1 MPNEVRVEAVVPT
14 MLAVCPPEYDG
25 DDSSPSKAF
34 ESGVRVVDQT
44 PLNLVDGRYRLD
56 SVLAEGGMS
65 TVYKAWHM
73 TLDQPI
79 AVKVLRPDY
88 VDLPEAV
95 ERFQAEARSLA
106 LLRDKHC
113 VQVMDV
119 GAMTDGTPFMVLEL
133 LEGCDL
139 RGVLREGG
147 PLTVAATT
155 SFMLQAAR
163 AVSEVH
169 ALGLI
174 HRDLK
179 PDNLFLARQAV
190 GKDVIKLIDFG
201 ISKSLLET
209 SSHATQVDSYLGS
222 PHFMS
227 PEQIR
232 SATSVDVRT
241 DVWSLG
247 ATFYELVTGRTPF
260 QGNTLGSICASIIC
274 DEPPPAQRLRADLP
288 AALDQV
294 IMRCLMKDRE
304 FRYPNMQ
311 AIIDDLLQ
319 FEIDSIEV
327 TPCSSGGTPL
337 EFDAPAFAPPAP
349 VSTWSSKRKVW
360 AIATATLFSVGIS
373 AAVVENR
380 LHGVARAGTDESAAP
395 GFGGNADGVVA
406 PTAQQPSSE
415 RIASS
420 IASDRPREIPTIDF
434 EQLAEDE
441 TVAQVPNQNQRG
453 RVRYRPTKRTPVRT
467 GPVRSSKPRSAQQ
480 EPGPVSDASIEAR
493 YGLSAAAR

>member
-14 MLAVCPPEYDG
+14 LLAVCPPESDG

-44 PLNLVDGRYRLD
+44 ARNLVAGRYRLD
-56 SVLAEGGMS
+56 SVLAEGGMCI
-65 TVYKAWHM
+65 VYKAWHM

-106 LLRDKHC
+106 LLRGKHC

-139 RGVLREGG
+139 RRVLRERG
-147 PLTVAATT
+147 PLSVAATT
-155 SFMLQAAR
+155 SFMLQTAR

-179 PDNLFLARQAV
+179 PENLFLAREV

-209 SSHATQVDSYLGS
+209 SSHATQVDSCLGS

-227 PEQIR
+227 PEQVR
-232 SATSVDVRT
+232 SATAVDTRT

-247 ATFYELVTGRTPF
+247 ATFYELVTGHTPF
-260 QGNTLGSICASIIC
+260 QGNTLVSICASIIC
-274 DEPPPAQRLRADLP
+274 DEPPAAQRLRADLP
-288 AALDQV
+288 AALEQV

-304 FRYPNMQ
+304 LRYPNMQ
-311 AIIDDLLQ
+311 AIVDDLLQ

-337 EFDAPAFAPPAP
+337 AIEAPVSAPPALA
-349 VSTWSSKRKVW
+349 STWTSKRKIW
-360 AIATATLFSVGIS
+360 AIATATLFSVGVS
-373 AAVVENR
+373 AAVIEHR
-380 LHGVARAGTDESAAP
+380 LHGARAGTDESAAP
-395 GFGGNADGVVA
+395 RFGGSAEGAVA
-406 PTAQQPSSE
+406 PKAQQPSSE

-420 IASDRPREIPTIDF
+420 VASDRPREIPAIEF
-434 EQLAEDE
+434 EQLAEAE
-441 TVAQVPNQNQRG
+441 PVVQVPSQNQRW
-453 RVRYRPTKRTPVRT
+453 RLRYRPTKRTPVRT
-467 GPVRSSKPRSAQQ
+467 GAVRSSTPRAAQQ
-480 EPGPVSDASIEAR
+480 GPRPVSDASIEAR

>member
-1 MPNEVRVEAVVPT
+1 MPNELSVEAVVPT
-14 MLAVCPPEYDG
+14 LFAVCPPGSDG
-25 DDSSPSKAF
+25 DNSSPPSDV
-34 ESGVRVVDQT
+34 ESGLRVVNQT
-44 PLNLVDGRYRLD
+44 PLKLIHGRYRLD

-65 TVYKAWHM
+65 IIYKAWHM

-95 ERFQAEARSLA
+95 ERFQAEARALA
-106 LLRDKHC
+106 LLRGKHC

-139 RGVLREGG
+139 RGVLREQG
-147 PLTVAATT
+147 PLTAAAATN
-155 SFMLQAAR
+155 FMLQAAR

-209 SSHATQVDSYLGS
+209 SSHATQVDSCLGS

-227 PEQIR
+227 PEQVR
-232 SATSVDVRT
+232 SATAVDFRT

-247 ATFYELVTGRTPF
+247 AAFYELVTGRTPF
-260 QGNTLGSICASIIC
+260 QGNTLVSICASIIC
-274 DEPPPAQRLRADLP
+274 DEPPAAQRLRADLP
-288 AALDQV
+288 AALEHV

-304 FRYPNMQ
+304 FRYPSMQ

-327 TPCSSGGTPL
+327 TLCSSGGTPL
-337 EFDAPAFAPPAP
+337 EIEAPASAPPTPA
-349 VSTWSSKRKVW
+349 STWSSKRKVW
-360 AIATATLFSVGIS
+360 AIATATLFSVGVS
-373 AAVVENR
+373 AAVVAYR
-380 LHGVARAGTDESAAP
+380 DGVARAGTDESAAP
-395 GFGGNADGVVA
+395 GFGASADGVVA
-406 PTAQQPSSE
+406 PKAQPSSE

-420 IASDRPREIPTIDF
+420 VASDRPREMPTIAF

-441 TVAQVPNQNQRG
+441 TVVHVPSQNRRW
-453 RVRYRPTKRTPVRT
+453 RVRNRPTKSTPVRT
-467 GPVRSSKPRSAQQ
+467 GAARGSKPRAAQQ
-480 EPGPVSDASIEAR
+480 EPAPVSDATLEAR
-493 YGLSAAAR
+493 YGLSAGAR